1 MQTNNR
7 FFDDL
12 AKLATGAM
20 GAAAGLRTEF
30 ETMMKERLQRVLAD
44 MDLVT
49 REEFEAVRAM
59 AVKART
65 EQEALLARVAALEA
79 SLAGANRSEPSGMPP
94 ASDGLP
100 GNDAAPL

>member
-30 ETMMKERLQRVLAD
+30 ETMMKDRLQRILAD

-65 EQEALLARVAALEA
+65 EQEALLARVAGLEA
-79 SLAGANRSEPSGMPP
+79 ALAAANRAEPAGMPP
-94 ASDGLP
+94 DLGGLP
-100 GNDAAPL
+100 GADATAS

>member
-12 AKLATGAM
+12 SRLATGAM

-30 ETMMKERLQRVLAD
+30 ETLMKERVQRLLAE

-79 SLAGANRSEPSGMPP
+79 AAVANRPEPP
-94 ASDGLP
+94 ACDSTTPIL
-100 GNDAAPL
+100 

>member
-1 MQTNNR
+1 MQTNSR

-12 AKLATGAM
+12 SKLATGAM
-20 GAAAGLRTEF
+20 GAAAGLRTEI
-30 ETMMKERLQRVLAD
+30 ETMMKERMQRLLAD

-65 EQEALLARVAALEA
+65 EQEALHARVMALEA
-79 SLAGANRSEPSGMPP
+79 ALLTSNRAEPPPVQPGAE
-94 ASDGLP
+94 GLP
-100 GNDAAPL
+100 G

>member
-1 MQTNNR
+1 MQTNSR

-12 AKLATGAM
+12 SKLATGAM
-20 GAAAGLRTEF
+20 GAAAGLRTEI
-30 ETMMKERLQRVLAD
+30 ETMMKERMQRLLAD

-65 EQEALLARVAALEA
+65 EQEALLARVMALEEA
-79 SLAGANRSEPSGMPP
+79 LLTSNRAEPPPVQPGAE
-94 ASDGLP
+94 GLP
-100 GNDAAPL
+100 G